1 MIAKHEFA
9 GKVRLIIIN
18 TQKEIYL
25 SSNHHPSFLT
35 QPTHQQRETLIAVA
49 PSCPTLKSIVEKAKT
64 DGNITIKNSP
74 GRNLHRL
81 INSIAFITEIFKGLL
96 INKNLKDAVS
106 IAYDNTL
113 SQLHNWVVRTGIKAG
128 MIGLPSREHFLE
140 SIGETEESAREHGQA
155 FVVAAEK
162 LLGHINSL
170 YDGVTMPR
178 SDFTMNSL
186 WGGK

>member
-1 MIAKHEFA
+1 M
-9 GKVRLIIIN
+9 GR
-18 TQKEIYL
+18 
-25 SSNHHPSFLT
+25 
-35 QPTHQQRETLIAVA
+35 
-49 PSCPTLKSIVEKAKT
+49 LKSIVEKAKI

-96 INKNLKDAVS
+96 VDKTLKDAVS
-106 IAYDNTL
+106 TAYDATL

-128 MIGLPSREHFLE
+128 MIGLPSREHFLD
-140 SIGETEESAREHGQA
+140 SIGESEESAREHGQA

-162 LLGHINSL
+162 LVGHISSL
-170 YDGVTMPR
+170 YDGVDMPR